1 MRRCSSRCNGAWI
14 ETLRKCRSAGKRPNT
29 RSEHSRPGWGHPL
42 PHAHPRARQYRDEP
56 SRDGFLYRAND
67 ENHGNR
73 TADRSDANLNDR
85 PVTFAPRSYAGVCAI
100 PAPKNLNAASPRSEP
115 ATYHTVSART
125 GRSRQER
132 RPAKAVIHQP
142 SPCPWCAILVARPAC
157 YMGLEVGGGSIVT
170 VTRAKRP
177 SAGPPFTRSNATVK
191 VRGPRCT
198 DVAGL
203 LIIGMNRVRTVCPSI
218 NLTTCGCIRS

>member
-1 MRRCSSRCNGAWI
+1 MSDGQYREANQSPAGQLRAFEVLKALPKSGPSPILMFR
-14 ETLRKCRSAGKRPNT
+14 TLRGCA
-29 RSEHSRPGWGHPL
+29 
-42 PHAHPRARQYRDEP
+42 PRAPDAAFILPLQPVGGLCAQNSACSMCGP
-56 SRDGFLYRAND
+56 SSHR
-67 ENHGNR
+67 HGNLYS
-73 TADRSDANLNDR
+73 RS
-85 PVTFAPRSYAGVCAI
+85 PGFMPRMLSIRLSVDQSAKSS
-100 PAPKNLNAASPRSEP
+100 PPNPNSPR
-115 ATYHTVSART
+115 Y
-125 GRSRQER
+125 
-132 RPAKAVIHQP
+132 
-142 SPCPWCAILVARPAC
+142 

-203 LIIGMNRVRTVCPSI
+203 LISGMNRVRTLCPSI